1 MLVEER
7 NAIAIEE
14 EKNDRA
20 GQRLRQD
27 QFCTPIEA
35 FDSLS
40 PENPSS
46 EAHHI
51 ALLTSHYS
59 SPSDQVQ
66 RVANPASHNRTKIGN
81 SSTFLNRSS
90 FCLRGIVKAIETTS
104 EDCSPNQRVQIPF
117 EEVLDSMIADDA
129 FQ

>member
-35 FDSLS
+35 FDSFS
-40 PENPSS
+40 PENPFS

-51 ALLTSHYS
+51 AFLAPHYS
-59 SPSDQVQ
+59 SPSD
-66 RVANPASHNRTKIGN
+66 
-81 SSTFLNRSS
+81 
-90 FCLRGIVKAIETTS
+90 
-104 EDCSPNQRVQIPF
+104 
-117 EEVLDSMIADDA
+117 
-129 FQ
+129 